1 VYLRADL
8 PCTKNNKTKKQGSY
22 VALRFAANK
31 FQEVMSSDIAA
42 AQALKEKLARLE
54 DQERAKDIKAHA
66 TKTSS
71 PRKQWSSPMLLNQD
85 TTKNNN
91 RLRNEMPLLSLDG
104 RSGVEEAKFDPT
116 PESDVIVVQVAASA
130 EDNEKT
136 RADSSSSME
145 SPVLEAVVE
154 SVVTT
159 SSSSSNSSSQH
170 APQKGEPT
178 QSERKAVRTTFAGGA
193 RTRYIIPIQSSLDR
207 FLLHLHFQQT
217 SAISSICCIN
227 SSIISLPFGFVVFE
241 CSTLAPL
248 FYLRIHRLGDR
259 LSKDGLNPSSKS
271 REKVPGLSLDAPLP
285 PPFTPLELSA
295 GDGDRSRSILGGDS
309 SGSRVRKK
317 EVVPRKSSLKVASSS
332 DGSNNNAMSS
342 KSRDGLPLHAR
353 FNLPDSPRNGPVN
366 ASAAAASSSSP
377 LQQQQRPSPSAMK
390 NAPAPPPR
398 NTRERLVSSQL
409 DIHKWQKKRME
420 QGDDLGRIY

>member
-1 VYLRADL
+1 
-8 PCTKNNKTKKQGSY
+8 
-22 VALRFAANK
+22 
-31 FQEVMSSDIAA
+31 MSSDIAA

-159 SSSSSNSSSQH
+159 SYSSSNSSSQH

-207 FLLHLHFQQT
+207 FLLHLHFNKLPPSRL
-217 SAISSICCIN
+217 SAVLIPQLFRCLLVLSCSSAQHWHHYSICV
-227 SSIISLPFGFVVFE
+227 SI
-241 CSTLAPL
+241 
-248 FYLRIHRLGDR
+248 
-259 LSKDGLNPSSKS
+259 
-271 REKVPGLSLDAPLP
+271 
-285 PPFTPLELSA
+285 
-295 GDGDRSRSILGGDS
+295 
-309 SGSRVRKK
+309 GSEIGCPKM
-317 EVVPRKSSLKVASSS
+317 
-332 DGSNNNAMSS
+332 G
-342 KSRDGLPLHAR
+342 
-353 FNLPDSPRNGPVN
+353 
-366 ASAAAASSSSP
+366 
-377 LQQQQRPSPSAMK
+377 
-390 NAPAPPPR
+390 
-398 NTRERLVSSQL
+398 
-409 DIHKWQKKRME
+409 
-420 QGDDLGRIY
+420 